1 MLSGA
6 TNPASQ
12 DSNDKVLAILAV
24 VEEVS
29 TKRINVAAI
38 QNSILND
45 DRNTSSDVARR
56 ATDALA
62 SHSFDATFSQSDK
75 NSESSSLNAERET
88 LYKQLAG
95 RVDRQSDAV
104 VEQLKKNDQI
114 KGRVVGSVGVVT
126 TGFSVGY
133 LFWAVRLGTLASGLL
148 AQVPAWSMLDPLLVI
163 DGDQKEDEDDK
174 ESLQNIMD
182 RQQAKLNKTQ
192 EQVEIDQAVS
202 T

>member
-1 MLSGA
+1 M
-6 TNPASQ
+6 ASA
-12 DSNDKVLAILAV
+12 N
-24 VEEVS
+24 
-29 TKRINVAAI
+29 
-38 QNSILND
+38 
-45 DRNTSSDVARR
+45 
-56 ATDALA
+56 
-62 SHSFDATFSQSDK
+62 FDATFSQSDTTADF
-75 NSESSSLNAERET
+75 SSLNSERET

-95 RVDRQSDAV
+95 RVDMQSDAV
-104 VEQLKKNDQI
+104 IEQLEKNSEF

-163 DGDQKEDEDDK
+163 DGDRKEDEDDK

-182 RQQAKLNKTQ
+182 RQQAKVNEIQ
-192 EQVEIDQAVS
+192 EPSEIEPAVN